1 MNLVVKYVKMKNVG
15 GLLVDNIKNEIN
27 PDKIFK
33 QYLGLMETIKC
44 LESPYY
50 YAINYLYVINS
61 NGKKEKYT
69 THLSEI
75 EFNKQFKNI

>member
-33 QYLGLMETIKC
+33 QYLGLMETMKC

-61 NGKKEKYT
+61 HGKKEKYT
-69 THLSEI
+69 THLNEV

>member
-1 MNLVVKYVKMKNVG
+1 MNLVVKYVKMKIVD
-15 GLLVDNIKNEIN
+15 GLPVDNIKNEIN

-33 QYLGLMETIKC
+33 QYLGLIETIKC

-61 NGKKEKYT
+61 HGKKEKYT
-69 THLSEI
+69 TRLSEI
-75 EFNKQFKNI
+75 EFNKQFL